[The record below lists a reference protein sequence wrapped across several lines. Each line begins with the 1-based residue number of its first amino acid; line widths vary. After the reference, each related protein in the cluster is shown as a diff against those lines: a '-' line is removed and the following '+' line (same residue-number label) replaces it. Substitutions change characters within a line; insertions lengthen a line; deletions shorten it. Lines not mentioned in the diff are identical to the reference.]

1 MIYLIFTIEGF
12 TEAKQDLIED
22 KAELW
27 INKDILSAEQ
37 LIELSARDITINI
50 LPDLIDANNEKA
62 IIVALDYVEKIS
74 PDKEIL
80 VEYP

>member
-27 INKDILSAEQ
+27 INKDILSDEQ
-37 LIELSARDITINI
+37 LVELGTQDITINI
-50 LPDLIDANNEKA
+50 LPELVDANNEKA

-74 PDKEIL
+74 PEKEIL